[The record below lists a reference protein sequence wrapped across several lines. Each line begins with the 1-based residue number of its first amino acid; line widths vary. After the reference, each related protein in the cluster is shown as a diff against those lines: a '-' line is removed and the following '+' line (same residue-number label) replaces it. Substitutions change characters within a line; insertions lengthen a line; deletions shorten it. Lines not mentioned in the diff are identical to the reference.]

1 MLASS
6 CHTKGG
12 LLQREDGVV
21 VVCRVLHTRFHAGL
35 RDAASQGIRL
45 VCFRALRDFR
55 EAPVALCTLGCHF
68 EVVTHLRLLIH
79 DVSVAHVLCWG
90 SALTDVTALQRVGL
104 AVLCAFFGFAM
115 ANSTGALERDAKAG
129 PLQRED
135 REVVPLHLTSGRLCA
150 FLWLAATQRI
160 WLVDVLTDTHR
171 CLAFVSSGTLRRH
184 IEGIH
189 NHRCFVHHIAPTRRI
204 AWRSALSGNTSL
216 QGELI
221 TVIFAWDC
229 SNHLTLLLMGLASGR
244 DTEAGE
250 FQRMHCEVIGCH
262 LDFTWLYA
270 FHGFTSRQ
278 DVRRLVLGAHFDL
291 GTALIALG
299 TARCHLEVIRL
310 PRSLIHDVSIVL
322 LGLW

>member
-1 MLASS
+1 MAKNQKGDYEPRVAMSRYERSRIASI
-6 CHTKGG
+6 
-12 LLQREDGVV
+12 
-21 VVCRVLHTRFHAGL
+21 
-35 RDAASQGIRL
+35 ASR
-45 VCFRALRDFR
+45 
-55 EAPVALCTLGCHF
+55 
-68 EVVTHLRLLIH
+68 
-79 DVSVAHVLCWG
+79 S
-90 SALTDVTALQRVGL
+90 
-104 AVLCAFFGFAM
+104 
-115 ANSTGALERDAKAG
+115 
-129 PLQRED
+129 
-135 REVVPLHLTSGRLCA
+135 
-150 FLWLAATQRI
+150 
-160 WLVDVLTDTHR
+160 
-171 CLAFVSSGTLRRH
+171 
-184 IEGIH
+184 
-189 NHRCFVHHIAPTRRI
+189 HHIAPTRRI

-310 PRSLIHDVSIVL
+310 PRSLIPQSRGSVL
-322 LGLW
+322 SLRNMTHET